1 MRARLPVEPLRSRSA
16 LGNQGTMDEHNVRA
30 LSCIHLQTVLCLRPC
45 QAGLRFVRLG
55 SWFSP
60 RSWSSCLSTP
70 HDGFRWWIVSNVVCG
85 LRGNRHVPTVFT
97 RSINLRPFGTSLPAR
112 PARTQFRQWP
122 PVSIDSQFLI
132 SRASASALQSCARW
146 QRQLFG
152 THAAQPIGRPRTS
165 TSRSVSLV

>member
-1 MRARLPVEPLRSRSA
+1 MWTVTTCRT
-16 LGNQGTMDEHNVRA
+16 N
-30 LSCIHLQTVLCLRPC
+30 TVLCLRPC
-45 QAGLRFVRLG
+45 QAGLRFVRRG

-97 RSINLRPFGTSLPAR
+97 RSINLRPFGTSLPAS
-112 PARTQFRQWP
+112 PARIQFRQWP